1 MGGVLFREIP
11 HTKRNG
17 GVALHTPEP
26 GVECLVHRKGSMGH
40 HGALITVRPR
50 EETIHCHLLERGGG
64 YAGIRATNED
74 QTKEKDIQE

>member
-1 MGGVLFREIP
+1 
-11 HTKRNG
+11 
-17 GVALHTPEP
+17 
-26 GVECLVHRKGSMGH
+26 VECLVHRKGSMGH